1 MSSESQKELILIVD
15 DDPRLQQLLLEYL
28 GEQGYAASSVSNGEE
43 MDLWLDEHHPD
54 LIILDLML
62 PGEDG
67 LSLAR
72 RIRHRSNIPIIM
84 LSARG
89 EEWDRIIGL
98 EVGADDYL
106 AKPFNP
112 RELLARIRAVLRR
125 GYQTAAPDEEGSEKN
140 IAADNQQ
147 DSKPGHLSEFGEY
160 TLDLDGRTLWKD
172 GSEVMLTSGE
182 MALLIVLVEHPNR
195 VLSRDYLMEMINTG
209 EHDSFDRS
217 IDVRI
222 TRLRQKIESN
232 SAQPRFIRTIW
243 GEGYRFTP
251 DVNSG
256 Q

>member
-1 MSSESQKELILIVD
+1 MSSENQKELILIVD

-28 GEQGYAASSVSNGEE
+28 GEQGYVVSSASNGEE
-43 MDLWLDEHHPD
+43 MDRWLDDHNPD

-72 RIRHRSNIPIIM
+72 RIRHRGNIPIIM

-89 EEWDRIIGL
+89 EELDRIIGL

-125 GYQTAAPDEEGSEKN
+125 GCQTAATDSEGSEKN
-140 IAADNQQ
+140 IAADSQQ
-147 DSKPGHLSEFGEY
+147 DSKSRHLSEFGEY
-160 TLDLDGRTLWKD
+160 TLDLEGRILWKD
-172 GSEVMLTSGE
+172 GNEVTLTSGE
-182 MALLIVLVEHPNR
+182 MALLIILVEHPNR
-195 VLSRDYLMEMINTG
+195 VLSRDQLMDMINTG
-209 EHDSFDRS
+209 EHDPFDRS

-222 TRLRQKIESN
+222 TRLRHKIEDN
-232 SAQPRFIRTIW
+232 KAKPRFIRTIW

-251 DVNSG
+251 DANPS

>member
-1 MSSESQKELILIVD
+1 MSSKNQKESILIVD

-43 MDLWLDEHHPD
+43 MDTWLDEHHPD
-54 LIILDLML
+54 MIILDLML

-72 RIRHRSNIPIIM
+72 RIRHRRNIPIIM

-89 EEWDRIIGL
+89 EELDRIIGL

-125 GYQTAAPDEEGSEKN
+125 GYQTAATVTECSEKN
-140 IAADNQQ
+140 MTPGHQQ
-147 DSKPGHLSEFGEY
+147 DSKLGHLSEFGEFA
-160 TLDLDGRTLWKD
+160 LDLDGRVLWKG
-172 GSEVMLTSGE
+172 GSEVTLTSGE

-195 VLSRDYLMEMINTG
+195 VLSRDYLMDMINTG
-209 EHDSFDRS
+209 EHDPFDRS

-222 TRLRQKIESN
+222 TRLRQKIEEN
-232 SAQPRFIRTIW
+232 SAKPRFIRTIW
-243 GEGYRFTP
+243 GEGYRFSP
-251 DVNSG
+251 DVNPG